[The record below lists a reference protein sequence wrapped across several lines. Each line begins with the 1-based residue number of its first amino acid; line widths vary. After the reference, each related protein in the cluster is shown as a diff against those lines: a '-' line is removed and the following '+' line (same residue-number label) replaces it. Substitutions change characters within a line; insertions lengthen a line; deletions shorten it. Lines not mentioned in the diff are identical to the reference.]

1 MSSKT
6 YFEMLEYIAANQ
18 TLELRRKFLQDP
30 DTGLPS
36 TYEMQDWDAEEVKD
50 YHDFITKEKK

>member
-30 DTGLPS
+30 DAGLPAS
-36 TYEMQDWDAEEVKD
+36 YDMLDWEVEDVKD
-50 YHDFITKEKK
+50 YHDFIVKEVK